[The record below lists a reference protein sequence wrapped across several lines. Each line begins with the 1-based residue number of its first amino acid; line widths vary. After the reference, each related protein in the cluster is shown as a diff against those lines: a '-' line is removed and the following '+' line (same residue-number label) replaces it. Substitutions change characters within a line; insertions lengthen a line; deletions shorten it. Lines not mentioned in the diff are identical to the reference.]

1 MPEHLKALIVL
12 VVLGGAT
19 CVAIKKYIIELGMSE
34 EDYVFRCK
42 CLGASIV
49 GVFISSSFW
58 LAMLIVFAVGLV
70 ALNREKNPLA
80 LYFILMF
87 TMPLIT
93 DGISGFGL
101 INHFF
106 QLNHARTLSLC
117 LLLPAAYRLVR
128 VKSNATFGTLLTDNL
143 LLLYFITYFFLQLS
157 IDSFTNTLRTGMFY
171 PFLDAVLIYFVAS
184 RELTDY
190 SKYKDFVASL
200 ALVGVLLSIVSI
212 FEASKGWLL
221 YSQLRWELGVFY
233 GMSNYV
239 GRGADLL
246 RAQGSTGHPI
256 ALGMVLSMIALLMLS
271 SSSRLKSQGVTAIK
285 AILVAGI
292 IASISRG
299 PWVGAVAGL
308 FFYLCFAENSQRK
321 ITQFILVGLV
331 ASPVLAFTSL
341 GDKVIDYLPFI
352 GTVDEENVTYRQLL
366 VEVSWDVVLRN
377 PMFGA
382 YDFILNEEMKQLVQG
397 EGIVDMVNS
406 YLGIALS
413 GGFVS
418 LSFFV
423 GSFLLAGGYCLAA
436 MKSLAKS
443 KREEYS
449 AAVAALAALICM
461 AVTLGTTSQVTV
473 IPYFVWLVL
482 GLCVSRRHIANKLTR
497 SAVRRSL

>member
-19 CVAIKKYIIELGMSE
+19 CVALKKYIVELGMSE
-34 EDYVFRCK
+34 DDYIFRCK
-42 CLGASIV
+42 CLGACVV

-58 LAMLIVFAVGLV
+58 LAMLIVFTIGII

-80 LYFILMF
+80 LYFILIF
-87 TMPLIT
+87 AMPLIT

-106 QLNHARTLSLC
+106 QLNHGRTFSLC
-117 LLLPAAYRLVR
+117 LLLPAAYRLAS
-128 VKSNATFGTLLTDNL
+128 VKSNATFGNLLTDKL
-143 LLLYFITYFFLQLS
+143 VILYFFTYFLLQLS
-157 IDSFTNTLRTGMFY
+157 IDTFTNTLRGGIFY

-184 RELTDY
+184 RDLTDY

-200 ALVGVLLSIVSI
+200 TLAGALLSVVSL
-212 FEASKGWLL
+212 FEVGKGWLL

-246 RAQGSTGHPI
+246 RGQGSTGHPI
-256 ALGMVLSMIALLMLS
+256 SLGMVLSIISLLMLS
-271 SSSRLKSQGVTAIK
+271 SSSRLNSQGVTAIK

-308 FFYLCFAENSQRK
+308 LFYLCFAENSRRK
-321 ITQFILVGLV
+321 ITQFFLVGLV
-331 ASPVLAFTSL
+331 ASPVLAFTSI
-341 GDKVIDYLPFI
+341 GDKVIDYLPFV
-352 GTVDEENVTYRQLL
+352 GTVDEENVTYRKLL
-366 VEVSWDVVLRN
+366 VEVSWDVVMRN
-377 PMFGA
+377 PWFGA

-418 LSFFV
+418 LFFFV
-423 GSFLLAGGYCLAA
+423 GSFLLAAVYCLAA
-436 MKSLAKS
+436 MKTLAES

-449 AAVAALAALICM
+449 AAVAALAALICT

-482 GLCVSRRHIANKLTR
+482 GLCVSRRQVKNKMTSYAAR
-497 SAVRRSL
+497 KSP